1 MNSPTPKRQRTE
13 QQARQE
19 IKQQTSNRGIKL
31 MCMRPTGGI
40 YVILITF
47 IVCDVWSMM
56 WLCVLVCRDIH
67 V

>member
-1 MNSPTPKRQRTE
+1 
-13 QQARQE
+13 
-19 IKQQTSNRGIKL
+19 

-67 V
+67 VQVATVDDYSEDGLIPPKGI